1 MGLWQPG
8 LSAGQSGRLGV
19 FGDANCLDSMQIKK
33 REFRALWVPNKPSS
47 CAGIVVPKKF
57 CSALNKLYMD

>member
-33 REFRALWVPNKPSS
+33 REFCALWVPNLSS
-47 CAGIVVPKKF
+47 SRAGFEAPKR
-57 CSALNKLYMD
+57 YH